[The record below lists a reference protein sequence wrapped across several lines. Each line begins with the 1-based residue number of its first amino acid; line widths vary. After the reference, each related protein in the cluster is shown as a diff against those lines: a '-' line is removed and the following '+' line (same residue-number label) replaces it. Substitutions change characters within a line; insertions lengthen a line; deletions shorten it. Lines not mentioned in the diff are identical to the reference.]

1 MAIVQREIL
10 ILLSPT
16 NNFGD
21 CRKVQGDRPDSHLA
35 LFFFNKII
43 KRLGVILVLYVE
55 LLFERRV
62 KGNSVRIEKT
72 RVGNGRKLG
81 EGIDA
86 NSQLV
91 IDPRCQP
98 FTYKD
103 RQRDLFPLVIFFSY
117 VREGRN

>member
-1 MAIVQREIL
+1 MHLSLVDLSRPKYPISKEIVGQDGQFREIL

-35 LFFFNKII
+35 LFFFNKIM
-43 KRLGVILVLYVE
+43 KRLGIILVLYVE

-72 RVGNGRKLG
+72 RVGNGRKTRRG
-81 EGIDA
+81 
-86 NSQLV
+86 N
-91 IDPRCQP
+91 RR
-98 FTYKD
+98 K
-103 RQRDLFPLVIFFSY
+103 FPA
-117 VREGRN
+117 GQ